1 MERIALESGRVVQ
14 SLEGRDRKRYFI
26 VLEVPDEG
34 HVVIADGLT
43 HKLHH
48 PKKKNVKHVK
58 AKPVKMN
65 LDQTFPSG
73 HLLDSDLRTF
83 LEENG
88 FGLER
93 PLCKED

>member
-14 SLEGRDRKRYFI
+14 SLEGRDRKRYYI

-73 HLLDSDLRTF
+73 HLLDRDLRTF

>member
-26 VLEVPDEG
+26 VLEVPDEA
-34 HVVIADGLT
+34 HVLIADGVS

-58 AKPVKMN
+58 AKPVRMDLN
-65 LDQTFPSG
+65 QIFPSG

-83 LEENG
+83 LEEHG

>member
-1 MERIALESGRVVQ
+1 MDRIALEPGRVVQ
-14 SLEGRDRKRYFI
+14 SLEGRDRKRYFV
-26 VLEVPDEG
+26 VLEVPDESN
-34 HVVIADGLT
+34 VVMADGLS
-43 HKLHH
+43 HRLNH

>member
-26 VLEVPDEG
+26 VLEVPDEA
-34 HVVIADGLT
+34 HVLIADGLS

-58 AKPVKMN
+58 ARPALM
-65 LDQTFPSG
+65 DMRQAWPSG
-73 HLLDSDLRTF
+73 HMLDSDLRSF
-83 LEENG
+83 LNDNG
-88 FGLER
+88 YGMER